1 MGLTGKAQRKRRL
14 VEPRLPAGGRGD
26 GAMPVFRAT
35 CSPLIH
41 IHGFRG
47 QGIAINDHP
56 PDATDGIRRCRRGA
70 SARGTDA
77 FPLPY
82 QLPGDVDRVLY
93 IKGAVSKVAGC
104 VLAEKVAKKLAG
116 EV

>member
-1 MGLTGKAQRKRRL
+1 
-14 VEPRLPAGGRGD
+14 
-26 GAMPVFRAT
+26 MPVFRAT

-41 IHGFRG
+41 MQGFRG

-56 PDATDGIRRCRRGA
+56 PDATAGIRRCGRGA
-70 SARGTDA
+70 SARRADA
-77 FPLPY
+77 LPLPDK
-82 QLPGDVDRVLY
+82 LPGDVDRVLH
-93 IKGAVSKVAGC
+93 IEGAVSKVSRR

>member
-1 MGLTGKAQRKRRL
+1 
-14 VEPRLPAGGRGD
+14 
-26 GAMPVFRAT
+26 MPVL
-35 CSPLIH
+35 CPSGSPLIH
-41 IHGFRG
+41 MQGFRG

-56 PDATDGIRRCRRGA
+56 PDATDGIRRCGRGA